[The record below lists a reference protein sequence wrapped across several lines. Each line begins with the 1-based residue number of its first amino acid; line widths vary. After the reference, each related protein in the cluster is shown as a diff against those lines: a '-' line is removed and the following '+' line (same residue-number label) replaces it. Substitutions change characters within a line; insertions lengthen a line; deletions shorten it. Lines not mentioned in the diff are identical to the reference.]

1 MKPAAVFGKSGS
13 PLFILA
19 AALLCWL
26 FPAMPA
32 RAAPASPFSG
42 SLQSSLDLLNQ
53 RRFSEGDGVPAHGS
67 VAAWGWT
74 NQAALRFKTSPN
86 ENLTFYVSGTINA
99 ASGAYAEEQD
109 TDVELKLERLYFK
122 AGSEWFDVETGFIR
136 IARGYGYVF
145 SPIDL
150 FNPRDATNSLDPQ
163 ARPEGKWGIHAT
175 FYPQEM
181 WKVEAFGLAPK
192 NRFEKGPWG
201 STLGAATTFSV
212 GKNNFDFVYAL
223 LFPDVPYASDPA
235 DVSLP
240 PYTNNDYTHVTGV
253 AFKTD
258 IEIGLFVEAAYLWE
272 QRAFREGT
280 YYGTTFKGYEGL
292 RASCGVDYTFSD
304 IDLYLMAE
312 YLFYGSGHVDWGSS
326 GLDPLYTSSSWKDA
340 PPSERVALLNPAKNP
355 LPFARHDY
363 LFIMGRYTPRQDLSV
378 GASVLAGLDDLSALC
393 TLFTEYEAV
402 QGLTLQLSLLLPLD
416 ATTFDSSAQPGEWGS
431 TSLGFYQMVRVGA
444 KVKF

>member
-1 MKPAAVFGKSGS
+1 MKPAAFGRSGS
-13 PLFILA
+13 ALLVLG
-19 AALLCWL
+19 AALLCLL
-26 FPAMPA
+26 FPAVPA

-42 SLQSSLDLLNQ
+42 YFQSGFDLLNE
-53 RRFSEGDGVPAHGS
+53 RRFPEGSGAAAWGS

-86 ENLTFYVSGTINA
+86 ENLSIYVSGTINA
-99 ASGAYAEEQD
+99 DSGYYAQGD
-109 TDVELKLERLYFK
+109 DPDVELKLERLYFK

-145 SPIDL
+145 SPMDL

-175 FYPQEM
+175 FYPQDM
-181 WKVEAFGLAPK
+181 WKLEIFGLAPK
-192 NRFEKGPWG
+192 DRFENGPWG
-201 STLGAATTFSV
+201 STLGAATRFST

-223 LFPDVPYASDPA
+223 LFPEVPYGSDPA
-235 DVSLP
+235 DSSLP
-240 PYTNNDYTHVTGV
+240 PYTNNDYTHVTGF

-258 IEIGLFVEAAYLWE
+258 VEIGLYVEAVYLWE

-280 YYGTTFKGYEGL
+280 YYGGTFKGYEGL

-304 IDLYLMAE
+304 IDLYLLTE
-312 YLFYGSGHVDWGSS
+312 YLFYGSGHVDWRSS
-326 GLDPLYTSSSWKDA
+326 RLDPLYASPDWKDA
-340 PPSERVALLNPAKNP
+340 PPSERTALLDPAKNP

-363 LFIMGRYTPRQDLSV
+363 LFILGRWTPRQDLSL

-402 QGLTLQLSLLLPLD
+402 QGLTLQLSVLLPLD

-431 TSLGFYQMVRVGA
+431 TSLGFFQMVRVGA